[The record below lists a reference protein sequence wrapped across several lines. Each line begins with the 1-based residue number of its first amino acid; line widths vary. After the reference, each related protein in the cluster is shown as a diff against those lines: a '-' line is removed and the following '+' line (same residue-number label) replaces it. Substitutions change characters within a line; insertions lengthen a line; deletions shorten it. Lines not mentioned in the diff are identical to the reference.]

1 LKNIKNGTSK
11 IHAHRT
17 SDKRK
22 TKTRILTSEKPNQ
35 KYTSSTGK
43 KKKKNLIHW
52 KRYLTS
58 PPQIARGTPKVG
70 QNLPTAAKKLNPPQT
85 SWLIV
90 TNQ

>member
-43 KKKKNLIHW
+43 KKKKPDSLEKIPHVSTTDRQRHSKSRTKLANSRQEA
-52 KRYLTS
+52 K
-58 PPQIARGTPKVG
+58 
-70 QNLPTAAKKLNPPQT
+70 PTANKLAD
-85 SWLIV
+85 SH
-90 TNQ
+90 